1 LNGRENP
8 AILREV
14 YLAKVRKGYRGSFVI
29 FKFLRWKFLLCL
41 SLFISQCIGSKAK
54 LCTLVGECA
63 SEVEIPSSEDL
74 VCFAG
79 GQTTGFF
86 SRLALIVSNC

>member
-1 LNGRENP
+1 MNRRENP

-14 YLAKVRKGYRGSFVI
+14 YLAKVRSGYRGSFVI
-29 FKFLRWKFLLCL
+29 FKFLRKFLLFL

-79 GQTTGFF
+79 DQRTGIF
-86 SRLALIVSNC
+86 SRLALIVSDC